1 MRVNPR
7 YLLAAALLAVPL
19 RAGVTGDG
27 RTALVIRLYNAAN
40 IPASELAVGRG
51 TAESI
56 LGNAGLALNIR
67 QCGAC
72 AESLQ
77 RREIV
82 VRIVPA
88 PTFNTTLPSEAFG
101 VAYVIKQTDRGWLAT
116 VFSDR
121 IDAAASRAGIDP
133 GMLLGFVMA
142 HEVGHLLL
150 GVDYHGDSGIMRA
163 EWPDA
168 VLDRREAWQF
178 SSIEAARIRQAVSTP
193 F

>member
-1 MRVNPR
+1 
-7 YLLAAALLAVPL
+7 
-19 RAGVTGDG
+19 
-27 RTALVIRLYNAAN
+27 
-40 IPASELAVGRG
+40 
-51 TAESI
+51 
-56 LGNAGLALNIR
+56 LALNIR

-72 AESLQ
+72 PESLQ
-77 RREIV
+77 TREIV

-101 VAYVIKQTDRGWLAT
+101 VAYVIKHTDRGWLAT

-168 VLDRREAWQF
+168 ILDRRDAWQF